1 MSSHTDILSDDWR
14 VNRSTNQDI
23 ELANSLRHARTI
35 VDTIYG
41 SQGEVKVSLATG
53 KTSQTVRDR
62 FSNEFEVILNAGTI
76 LGKYPIPGQNL
87 DAFCGH
93 AIHESLHM
101 VYKSHNVLG
110 TPEPLWRI
118 VVIKPPTNV
127 RFGPSLGLYLTQ
139 EEADKWEIP
148 LRDYIGKCWK
158 KYIEIAEEVFVDNA
172 RPGIV
177 NEYISRARQ
186 QQVQKLGENIPWD
199 NLWNLWVYLSVY
211 RQPPDFSQIDPEL
224 IGILQYLLA
233 TTAKMTPHSVHNP
246 QGYQPM
252 NTSNQVYI
260 MDDSDYA
267 SYRQH
272 TCAQI
277 WPALWQMLV
286 KYWLEQQEEE
296 SENGS
301 EGEPTSSQSTDPGD
315 SNEQDNKTEPDEP
328 ESGDQTMGDGEGE
341 DGEQEEDEIDDNDTD
356 TENETDAGDD
366 HNDTDTDGY
375 DDELDEEDDGDSD
388 STSASISIDP
398 LAPPNTDILHS
409 QGEPQTITDKHMELL
424 EEYIEQG
431 VEDISQSLLDDI
443 NEALPGKGA
452 AELRGNEAIIFK
464 DSSAPMVKNFSDK
477 LSRDL
482 AWIRN
487 FQISQGYTVY
497 RPESAG
503 RVAQRHLHRAF
514 VDGNI
519 FQYKVRKPRRDVKIV
534 ILMDRSGSMRN
545 SEEIYDIPYAI
556 GNIWHNVP
564 IYSYDSGFETIEIT
578 NHRVKGGITEIS
590 ARGGTP
596 SAEAIMAI
604 AQRYPTHTMLHFTDG
619 QPSGTSLLNSTW
631 TNFMT
636 DIFEVL
642 SIKYPLV
649 KVINVI
655 YQYNA
660 RLYTNN
666 LSNNSYILIDSVEE
680 FAKLSRQ
687 LLTDTI
693 MEMD

>member
-1 MSSHTDILSDDWR
+1 ME
-14 VNRSTNQDI
+14 N
-23 ELANSLRHARTI
+23 
-35 VDTIYG
+35 
-41 SQGEVKVSLATG
+41 
-53 KTSQTVRDR
+53 
-62 FSNEFEVILNAGTI
+62 
-76 LGKYPIPGQNL
+76 
-87 DAFCGH
+87 
-93 AIHESLHM
+93 
-101 VYKSHNVLG
+101 
-110 TPEPLWRI
+110 
-118 VVIKPPTNV
+118 
-127 RFGPSLGLYLTQ
+127 
-139 EEADKWEIP
+139 P
-148 LRDYIGKCWK
+148 LRDYTEKCWK

-177 NEYISRARQ
+177 HEYISRARQ
-186 QQVQKLGENIPWD
+186 QQVQQLGENIPWD

-246 QGYQPM
+246 QGYQSF
-252 NTSNQVYI
+252 NTVYQTYI
-260 MDDSDYA
+260 MNDSSYV

-301 EGEPTSSQSTDPGD
+301 EGEPKSSQSTDPGD

-341 DGEQEEDEIDDNDTD
+341 DGEQEEDEVGDNDTD
-356 TENETDAGDD
+356 TENEITAGDN
-366 HNDTDTDGY
+366 HNDTDTNGY
-375 DDELDEEDDGDSD
+375 DDELEDEEDDGNSD
-388 STSASISIDP
+388 DTSDGGNKLFRQPVDP
-398 LAPPNTDILHS
+398 LAPPDTDILHS

-443 NEALPGKGA
+443 NEVLPGKGA
-452 AELRGNEAIIFK
+452 AELSGTEAIIFK
-464 DSSAPMVKNFSDK
+464 DSSAPVVKNFSDK

-503 RVAQRHLHRAF
+503 RVAQRHLHRAY

-519 FQYKVRKPRRDVKIV
+519 FQYKVRKPRRDVRIV
-534 ILMDRSGSMRN
+534 ILMDRSGSMGS

-564 IYSYDSGFETIEIT
+564 IYSYDSIRGAIEIT
-578 NHRVKGGITEIS
+578 NHRIKGGITEIS

-596 SAEAIMAI
+596 SAEAILAI
-604 AQRYPTHTMLHFTDG
+604 AQRYPTHTILHFTDG
-619 QPSGTSLLNSTW
+619 QPSGTSLLNNTW

-655 YQYNA
+655 YQSVEG
-660 RLYTNN
+660 LYDNN